1 MLETDGATRI
11 ASRSVSDP
19 FAPIRVI
26 PLRRSPFDP
35 MKLEQRLQAIRLIL
49 SDVDGVLTD
58 GGITYDNQGIE
69 AKKFHIRDGLGIKLW
84 QSAGHKF
91 GMLTARNSHIVKI
104 RAAELGVAIVRQG
117 FEDKLPAA
125 LSVISEQGLQPE
137 QVCYIGDDLP
147 DLPVLKA
154 VGLAAAVSDA
164 VSEVRAVAHVTTKAS
179 GGQGAV
185 RELIETILSGQKR
198 WSEIV
203 ARYGGA

>member
-1 MLETDGATRI
+1 
-11 ASRSVSDP
+11 
-19 FAPIRVI
+19 
-26 PLRRSPFDP
+26 
-35 MKLEQRLQAIRLIL
+35 MKLEQRFQAIRLIL

-69 AKKFHIRDGLGIKLW
+69 AKKFHVRDGLGIKLW

-125 LSVISEQGLQPE
+125 LSVIAEQGLQPE

-164 VSEVRAVAHVTTKAS
+164 VSEVRSIAHVTTKAT

-185 RELIETILSGQKR
+185 RELVETILLGQKR
-198 WSEIV
+198 WNEIL
-203 ARYGGA
+203 ARYGGV

>member
-1 MLETDGATRI
+1 
-11 ASRSVSDP
+11 
-19 FAPIRVI
+19 
-26 PLRRSPFDP
+26 
-35 MKLEQRLQAIRLIL
+35 
-49 SDVDGVLTD
+49 
-58 GGITYDNQGIE
+58 
-69 AKKFHIRDGLGIKLW
+69 
-84 QSAGHKF
+84 
-91 GMLTARNSHIVKI
+91 MLTARNSHILKI
-104 RAAELGVAIVRQG
+104 RAAELGVTIVRQG

-198 WSEIV
+198 WNEIV